1 MRALKIHIPAVVFGE
16 PMPLSFR
23 REALVLLIGDIF
35 FLICSLWATL
45 LVRYEAFP
53 DSHIFYTHL
62 YPFSF
67 LFLFSVAVFLIAGIY
82 EKHTLLL
89 KSKLPEMIFYA
100 QIANVVIA
108 AAFFF
113 LVPYFGIQPKTNLFI
128 YLFFSTTFVSA
139 WRMYIFPYFAVS
151 QPASALLV
159 GKGEEFN
166 DVLAEINGNTR
177 YAVRFTETLDL
188 SLDASLLIEKVT
200 TVTRTKNISVIVL
213 PFSLLR
219 DSALLAKWDTLM
231 LSGVKFVD
239 SGTLYEDL
247 FDRVSLPLIDERWF
261 FDVQEDAPTILY
273 APIKRGTDIV
283 LSALALIVLSP
294 LVLLVALILTI
305 QGGSAF
311 IFQKRIGKDNRQIF
325 IIKFRSMLYDDGEDP
340 IKKKENRITA
350 FGGFLRK
357 TQIDEIP
364 QFWNVLMGDLS
375 LIGPRPEI
383 PHFVEEYAKVIP
395 HYEAR
400 HLIQPGLSG
409 WAQIK
414 HASPP
419 KFKLD
424 VEATRNKLTYDLYY
438 LKHRSFLLDME
449 ITLRTIKILLAR
461 ASR

>member
-1 MRALKIHIPAVVFGE
+1 
-16 PMPLSFR
+16 MPLSLR
-23 REALVLLIGDIF
+23 REALVLLVGDIF
-35 FLICSLWATL
+35 FLIFSLWATL
-45 LVRYEAFP
+45 LVRYETLP

-62 YPFSF
+62 VPFSF
-67 LFLFSVAVFLIAGIY
+67 LFLISLAVFLITGLY

-89 KSKLPEMIFYA
+89 KSKLPAMIFYA
-100 QIANVVIA
+100 QIANIIIA
-108 AAFFF
+108 ALFFF
-113 LVPYFGIQPKTNLFI
+113 LVPHFGIQPKTNLFI

-139 WRMYIFPYFAVS
+139 WRVYLFPYLSMS
-151 QPASALLV
+151 QPTPALLIAS
-159 GKGEEFN
+159 GEECR
-166 DVLAEINGNTR
+166 DVLSEINGNNR
-177 YAVRFTETLDL
+177 YAIKFAEFFDSKDTLPF
-188 SLDASLLIEKVT
+188 I
-200 TVTRTKNISVIVL
+200 TVHALEACKKYGITIIVL

-219 DSALLAKWDTLM
+219 DAALSPQWDALM
-231 LSGVKFVD
+231 LSGINFVD
-239 SGTLYEDL
+239 FGTLYEDL
-247 FDRVSLPLIDERWF
+247 FDRVALPTLDQRWF
-261 FDVQEDAPTILY
+261 LDEQKDAPTLLY
-273 APIKRGTDIV
+273 APVKRLTDVIF
-283 LSALALIVLSP
+283 SAFALVVLSP
-294 LVLLVALILTI
+294 IVAVIALILVM

-311 IFQKRIGKDNRQIF
+311 IFQKRIGKDSRPIS

-340 IKKKENRITA
+340 EKKKLNRVT
-350 FGGFLRK
+350 GLGRFLRK

-395 HYEAR
+395 YYETR
-400 HLIQPGLSG
+400 HLIQPGISG

-424 VEATRNKLTYDLYY
+424 VEATTNKLSYDLYY